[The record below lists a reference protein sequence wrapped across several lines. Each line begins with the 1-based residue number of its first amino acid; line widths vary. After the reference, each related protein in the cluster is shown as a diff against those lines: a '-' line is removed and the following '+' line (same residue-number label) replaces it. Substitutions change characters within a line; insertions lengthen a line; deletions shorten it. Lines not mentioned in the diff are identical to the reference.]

1 MTVAASV
8 GRPDF
13 AGLLR
18 EMVSRGASDLHV
30 AAGCPAKVRI
40 DGALADAAGGRVL
53 SKADAAELVRGVLT
67 QSQQERFDASAEV
80 DLVIAVEELGRFRIN
95 CFRQRR
101 RASMAVR
108 RIPPRAPRLGALG
121 LPPMVGRF
129 ADRPRGLVLVAGPA
143 GSGKSTT
150 LAAMVDKINRHRRGH
165 VVTIE
170 DPVEFV
176 HDSRRCLV
184 SQREVGVDTRG
195 FASGLKSALRQDPD
209 VLLIG
214 ELRDEEAI
222 QAALN
227 FAETG
232 HLVLA
237 TLHTGSAAESVNRI
251 VDAFAAERQSQVRS
265 QLSLVLEGVV
275 AQALVRCA
283 EAVGRVVAAE
293 IMVCTPAV
301 RAVIR
306 DRKFHQLPSLIQ
318 AGRRHGMRTM
328 NEALAELYLSGRATL
343 REALKHSPDPPSLL
357 KALGEAPPEGSGI
370 SASGTGSRFAAV
382 PRAAAVAS

>member
-1 MTVAASV
+1 MTAAGTAGQS
-8 GRPDF
+8 GL

-30 AAGCPAKVRI
+30 AAGCAAKLRI
-40 DGALADAAGGRVL
+40 DGALADAGEGRAL
-53 SKADAAELVRGVLT
+53 SEAEAAELVHGVLDE
-67 QSQQERFDASAEV
+67 SRRARFEASAEL
-80 DLVIAVEELGRFRIN
+80 DLVIADKELGRFRIN
-95 CFRQRR
+95 CFRQQG

-108 RIPPRAPRLGALG
+108 RIPPRVPELGSLG
-121 LPPMVGRF
+121 LPAMAGHFVG
-129 ADRPRGLVLVAGPA
+129 RPRGLVLVAGPA

-150 LAAMVDKINRHRRGH
+150 LAAMIDKVNRQRRGH

-176 HDSRRCLV
+176 HASRRCLV
-184 SQREVGVDTRG
+184 SQREVGTDTRD
-195 FASGLKSALRQDPD
+195 FASALKSALRQDPD

-214 ELRDEEAI
+214 EMRDEETI
-222 QAALN
+222 QAALH

-237 TLHTGSAAESVNRI
+237 TLHTGSAAESVSRI
-251 VDAFAAERQSQVRS
+251 VDAFAAGRQDQVRC
-265 QLSLVLEGVV
+265 QLALVLEGVV
-275 AQALVRCA
+275 AQALVRRA
-283 EAVGRVVAAE
+283 GAAGRVAAAE

-306 DRKFHQLPSLIQ
+306 DDKCHQLPSLIQ

-328 NEALAELYLSGRATL
+328 NDSLAELYLGGRATL
-343 REALKHSPDPPSLL
+343 QEALKHSPDPPSLL
-357 KALGEAPPEGSGI
+357 KALGEAPPEGSDAPPPARLGAPV
-370 SASGTGSRFAAV
+370 SGRLAS
-382 PRAAAVAS
+382 